1 MRKLLI
7 LITILCVIPF
17 YLSAQN
23 ISKRSKSASKSE
35 QKIDSQMERMITAT
49 QDIIFIDSI
58 VVDKDKFLS
67 KYNLGS
73 EAGNIYK
80 YNDFFN
86 HSDLQSNSFIYVNEI
101 GNKCYF
107 PIEDAQGNAKLYTSD
122 KLNGNWTEPVIVE
135 GLYNDKALSQ
145 FNYPFM
151 MADGVTLYFAAT
163 GEESIGGLD
172 IFATRFDADEGRFL
186 EPENIGMPFNSEA
199 NDYMFAIDELNNIG
213 WFVTDRNQTE
223 GKVCIY
229 IFIPSE
235 TRQTYSTDKYSMEEI
250 KEFAR
255 ISKISKTWKDGI
267 ERKNALNRL
276 STIQPKTEQNKE
288 HFSFVINDNILY
300 DKISYFRSKNNI
312 TQYRLLKTKK
322 EQLSAL
328 DQTIEKAR
336 IYYITANS
344 RERKVLKDEILKSE
358 QQYDALE
365 ITISEIEKEIRNSEN
380 NLLNQNRL

>member
-23 ISKRSKSASKSE
+23 ISKRSKSASKAE
-35 QKIDSQMERMITAT
+35 QKNDSPIERMITAT

-101 GNKCYF
+101 GDKCYF

-151 MADGVTLYFAAT
+151 MPDGVTLYFAAT
-163 GEESIGGLD
+163 GEESIGGL
-172 IFATRFDADEGRFL
+172 DADEGRFL

-276 STIQPKTEQNKE
+276 STIQPKMEQNKE

-300 DKISYFRSKNNI
+300 DKISDFRSKNNI
-312 TQYRLLKTKK
+312 TLYRLLKTKK

-344 RERKVLKDEILKSE
+344 QERKVLKNEILKSE
-358 QQYDALE
+358 QQYEVLE
-365 ITISEIEKEIRNSEN
+365 ITISKIEKEIRNSEN

>member
-1 MRKLLI
+1 
-7 LITILCVIPF
+7 
-17 YLSAQN
+17 
-23 ISKRSKSASKSE
+23 
-35 QKIDSQMERMITAT
+35 MERMITAT

-267 ERKNALNRL
+267 DRKNELNRL
-276 STIQPKTEQNKE
+276 
-288 HFSFVINDNILY
+288 
-300 DKISYFRSKNNI
+300 
-312 TQYRLLKTKK
+312 
-322 EQLSAL
+322 
-328 DQTIEKAR
+328 
-336 IYYITANS
+336 
-344 RERKVLKDEILKSE
+344 
-358 QQYDALE
+358 
-365 ITISEIEKEIRNSEN
+365 
-380 NLLNQNRL
+380 